1 MNSGAPGQQSYITH
15 IREVALLSGERI
27 IQVFCPDRGLTREPP
42 VRGKVLITT
51 NQRILAF
58 SRDDHRNETYLVPL
72 EELKGVAVKSGDRS
86 YGSLF
91 QGLLLAI
98 GGIFL
103 YLVVAYWLTGQ
114 FSGPS
119 IPVINMDMGPLMV
132 LIVVVIGLALIVR
145 YYFAK
150 EDGSVIF
157 QGSSWVFAFPYESD
171 RARQEIYQV
180 VNSVF
185 AARQARNGSS
195 IPQQVLP
202 LPPKQ

>member
-1 MNSGAPGQQSYITH
+1 MIDGTSGQKSYITH

-27 IQVFCPDRGLTREPP
+27 IRVFCPDRGLTEEPP

-58 SRDDHRNETYLVPL
+58 SREDDRNETYLVPI
-72 EELKGVAVKSGDRS
+72 EELKGVAVKTGDRS

-91 QGLLLAI
+91 QGLLLII

-103 YLVVAYWLTGQ
+103 YLVVAYWWTGQ
-114 FSGPS
+114 FTVRDV
-119 IPVINMDMGPLMV
+119 PVLGIDAGPLV
-132 LIVVVIGLALIVR
+132 ILIVVVIGLVLIGR
-145 YYFAK
+145 YYFAR

-157 QGSSWVFAFPYESD
+157 QGSSWVFAFPYSSD
-171 RARQEIYQV
+171 RARQDIYQV

-185 AARQARNGSS
+185 AARQARNGYSV
-195 IPQQVLP
+195 PAEE
-202 LPPKQ
+202 

>member
-1 MNSGAPGQQSYITH
+1 MINGTPGQKSYITH

-58 SRDDHRNETYLVPL
+58 SRDDDRNETYLVPL
-72 EELKGVAVKSGDRS
+72 EELKGVAVKTGDRS

-91 QGLLLAI
+91 QGLLLVI
-98 GGIFL
+98 GAIFL

-119 IPVINMDMGPLMV
+119 IPVLHMDTGPLMV
-132 LIVVVIGLALIVR
+132 LIVVLVGLVLVGR
-145 YYFAK
+145 YYFARG
-150 EDGSVIF
+150 DGSVIF
-157 QGSSWVFAFPYESD
+157 QGSSWVFAFPY
-171 RARQEIYQV
+171 RGGPAREDIYQV

-185 AARQARNGSS
+185 AARQARNGYSV
-195 IPQQVLP
+195 PAEE
-202 LPPKQ
+202 

>member
-1 MNSGAPGQQSYITH
+1 MISGMPGQQSYITH

-27 IQVFCPDRGLTREPP
+27 IQVFCPDQGLTPEPP

-58 SRDDHRNETYLVPL
+58 SRDDDRNETYLVPI
-72 EELKGVAVKSGDRS
+72 EELKGVAIKTGDRS

-91 QGLLLAI
+91 QGLLLI
-98 GGIFL
+98 VGGIFL

-114 FSGPS
+114 STGPS
-119 IPVINMDMGPLMV
+119 VPVLNMDTGPLMV
-132 LIVVVIGLALIVR
+132 LIVVLVGLVLIGR

-150 EDGSVIF
+150 TDGSMIF
-157 QGSSWVFAFPYESD
+157 QGSSWVFAFPYSNG
-171 RARQEIYQV
+171 RARQDIYQV

-185 AARQARNGSS
+185 AARQARNGYSV
-195 IPQQVLP
+195 PAEEW
-202 LPPKQ
+202 PPPPNL